1 MKKNLG
7 VFAMILMLG
16 LGWSQGSVYAKSDDA
31 KIEATNFVKG
41 SGIITN
47 VEEKKDTVTLTVE
60 TTGKEPQITFYTVTS
75 ETMIYNSGST
85 KKMEKAEFQKGQQI
99 DAYYGKDKPMLMIYP
114 PQISPE
120 LVVVHDAKTF
130 GSVKVGKFD
139 EELRSLDNKLNLK
152 VDSKTIF
159 ENTEGEKIERQ
170 DLSGKELIVFYT
182 VATKSIPAQT
192 APTKVLAISSE
203 DAEEADEADEASKF
217 VKFSGVITDITN
229 DKNQVALTVVTEED
243 EPTTTIFTLDNSV
256 LLLNGTNAEAVKKES
271 YQVGQKIDAYYD
283 KNKPMI
289 LIYPARITPEI
300 LIGHDKE
307 KVSFSKVSK
316 FDQDM
321 ISLDG
326 ELKLNITKETEII
339 NENGEVITQKDL
351 EGKELIVFYN
361 ITTRSIPA
369 QTVPTKIVAVNN
381 VSADL
386 QQIINNDHFIQNG
399 IKMIPLRQVAEQ
411 LGYEVV
417 SYPYSSQKTITLTKG
432 NSSIKIIRDMNIYCY
447 NKSLRLFLEQP
458 VLKDKETYVSEEILD
473 ILK

>member
-1 MKKNLG
+1 MKKIFG

-85 KKMEKAEFQKGQQI
+85 KKMEKVGFQKGQQI
-99 DAYYGKDKPMLMIYP
+99 DAYYGKDKPMIMIYP

-120 LVVVHDAKTF
+120 LIVVHDAKTF

-152 VDSKTIF
+152 VDGKTTF

-192 APTKVLAISSE
+192 APTKVVAISPE
-203 DAEEADEADEASKF
+203 KAEEAVEASNF

-243 EPTTTIFTLDNSV
+243 EPTTTIFTLDNNV

-271 YQVGQKIDAYYD
+271 FQVGQKIDAYYD

-300 LIGHDKE
+300 LIVQDKE

-326 ELKLNITKETEII
+326 ELKLNISTETEIL
-339 NENGEVITQKDL
+339 NENGEVITKKDL

-361 ITTRSIPA
+361 ITT
-369 QTVPTKIVAVNN
+369 KK
-381 VSADL
+381 
-386 QQIINNDHFIQNG
+386 H
-399 IKMIPLRQVAEQ
+399 
-411 LGYEVV
+411 
-417 SYPYSSQKTITLTKG
+417 SSP
-432 NSSIKIIRDMNIYCY
+432 NSSNENCCCKLSFSR
-447 NKSLRLFLEQP
+447 S
-458 VLKDKETYVSEEILD
+458 ETNY
-473 ILK
+473 

>member
-1 MKKNLG
+1 MKKIFG

-75 ETMIYNSGST
+75 ETMIYISGST
-85 KKMEKAEFQKGQQI
+85 KKMEKVGFQKGQQI
-99 DAYYGKDKPMLMIYP
+99 DAYYGKDKPMIMIYP

-120 LVVVHDAKTF
+120 LIVVHDAKTF

-152 VDSKTIF
+152 VDGKTTF

-192 APTKVLAISSE
+192 APTKVVAISPE
-203 DAEEADEADEASKF
+203 KAEEAVEASNF

-243 EPTTTIFTLDNSV
+243 EPTTTIFTLDNNV

-271 YQVGQKIDAYYD
+271 FQVGQKIDAYYD

-300 LIGHDKE
+300 LIVQDKE

-326 ELKLNITKETEII
+326 ELKLNISTETEIL
-339 NENGEVITQKDL
+339 NENGEVITKKDL

-361 ITTRSIPA
+361 ITTKSIPA
-369 QTVPTKIVAVNN
+369 QTVPTKIVAVNYL
-381 VSADL
+381 SADL
-386 QQIINNDHFIQNG
+386 KQIINNDHFIQNG
-399 IKMIPLRQVAEQ
+399 VKMIPLLQVAEQ
-411 LGYEVV
+411 LGYKVE
-417 SYPYSSQKTITLTKG
+417 SYPASSQKTVTLTKG
-432 NSSIKIIRDMNIYCY
+432 NSSIKVKRNMNIYSY
-447 NKSLRLFLEQP
+447 NKSLRLFLERP
-458 VLKDKETYVSEEILD
+458 VLKDKKTYVSEEILD

>member
-1 MKKNLG
+1 MKKIFG

-75 ETMIYNSGST
+75 ETMIYISGST
-85 KKMEKAEFQKGQQI
+85 KKMEKVGFQKGQQI
-99 DAYYGKDKPMLMIYP
+99 DAYYGKDKPMIMIYP

-120 LVVVHDAKTF
+120 LIVVHDAKTF

-152 VDSKTIF
+152 VDGKTTF

-192 APTKVLAISSE
+192 APTKVVAISPE
-203 DAEEADEADEASKF
+203 KAEEAVEASNF

-243 EPTTTIFTLDNSV
+243 EPTTTIFTLDNNV

-271 YQVGQKIDAYYD
+271 FQVGQKIDAYYD

-300 LIGHDKE
+300 LIVQDKE

-326 ELKLNITKETEII
+326 ELKLNISTETEIL
-339 NENGEVITQKDL
+339 NENGEVITKKDL

-361 ITTRSIPA
+361 ITTKSIPA
-369 QTVPTKIVAVNN
+369 QTVPTKIVAVNYL
-381 VSADL
+381 SADL
-386 QQIINNDHFIQNG
+386 KQIINNDHFIQNG
-399 IKMIPLRQVAEQ
+399 VKMIPLLQVAEQ
-411 LGYEVV
+411 LGYKVE
-417 SYPYSSQKTITLTKG
+417 SYPASSQKTVTLTKG
-432 NSSIKIIRDMNIYCY
+432 NSSIKVIRNMNIYSY
-447 NKSLRLFLEQP
+447 NKSLRLFLERP
-458 VLKDKETYVSEEILD
+458 VLKDKKTYVSEEILD

>member
-1 MKKNLG
+1 MKKILG
-7 VFAMILMLG
+7 VFAMVLMLG
-16 LGWSQGSVYAKSDDA
+16 LGWSQGTVYAKSDDA
-31 KIEATNFVKG
+31 KIEATNFLKG

-47 VEEKKDTVTLTVE
+47 VEEKKDTVTLMVE

-85 KKMEKAEFQKGQQI
+85 KKMEKAAFQKGQQI

-152 VDSKTIF
+152 VDSKTTF

-192 APTKVLAISSE
+192 APTKVVAISPE
-203 DAEEADEADEASKF
+203 KAEEADEASNF

-243 EPTTTIFTLDNSV
+243 EPTTTIFTLDNNV

-271 YQVGQKIDAYYD
+271 FQVGQKIDAYYD

-289 LIYPARITPEI
+289 LIYPARVTPEI
-300 LIGHDKE
+300 LIVQDKE

-326 ELKLNITKETEII
+326 ELKLNISKETEIF
-339 NENGEVITQKDL
+339 NENGEVITKEDL

-361 ITTRSIPA
+361 ITTKSIPA
-369 QTVPTKIVAVNN
+369 QTVPTKIVAVNYL
-381 VSADL
+381 SADL
-386 QQIINNDHFIQNG
+386 KQIINNDHFIQNG
-399 IKMIPLRQVAEQ
+399 VKMIPLRQVAEQ

-432 NSSIKIIRDMNIYCY
+432 NSSIKIIRDMNIYSY

>member
-1 MKKNLG
+1 M
-7 VFAMILMLG
+7 
-16 LGWSQGSVYAKSDDA
+16 
-31 KIEATNFVKG
+31 
-41 SGIITN
+41 
-47 VEEKKDTVTLTVE
+47 TVE

-85 KKMEKAEFQKGQQI
+85 KKMEKAAFQKGQQI

-139 EELRSLDNKLNLK
+139 EKLRSLDNKLNLK
-152 VDSKTIF
+152 VDSKTTF

-192 APTKVLAISSE
+192 APTKVVAISTE
-203 DAEEADEADEASKF
+203 KAEEAVEASNF

-243 EPTTTIFTLDNSV
+243 EPTTTIFTLDNNV

-271 YQVGQKIDAYYD
+271 FQVGQKIDAYYD

-300 LIGHDKE
+300 LIVQDKE

-326 ELKLNITKETEII
+326 ELKLNISTETEIL
-339 NENGEVITQKDL
+339 NENGEVITKKDL

-361 ITTRSIPA
+361 ITTKSIPA
-369 QTVPTKIVAVNN
+369 QTVPTKIVAVNYL
-381 VSADL
+381 SADL
-386 QQIINNDHFIQNG
+386 KQIINDDHFIQNG
-399 IKMIPLRQVAEQ
+399 VKMIPLLQVAEQ
-411 LGYEVV
+411 LGYKVE
-417 SYPYSSQKTITLTKG
+417 SYPASSQKTVTLTKG
-432 NSSIKIIRDMNIYCY
+432 NSSIKVIRNMNIYSY
-447 NKSLRLFLEQP
+447 NKSLRLFLERP
-458 VLKDKETYVSEEILD
+458 VLKDKKTYVSEEILD

>member
-1 MKKNLG
+1 MKKILG
-7 VFAMILMLG
+7 FFAMILILG

-152 VDSKTIF
+152 VDSKTTF

-192 APTKVLAISSE
+192 APTKVVAISPE
-203 DAEEADEADEASKF
+203 KAEEAVETSNF

-243 EPTTTIFTLDNSV
+243 EPTTTIFTLDNNV

-271 YQVGQKIDAYYD
+271 FQVGQKIDAYYD

-300 LIGHDKE
+300 LIVQDKE

-326 ELKLNITKETEII
+326 ELKLNISKETEIL
-339 NENGEVITQKDL
+339 NENEEVITKKDL

-361 ITTRSIPA
+361 ITTKSIPA
-369 QTVPTKIVAVNN
+369 QTVPTKIVAVNYL
-381 VSADL
+381 SADL
-386 QQIINNDHFIQNG
+386 EQIINNDHFIQNG
-399 IKMIPLRQVAEQ
+399 VKMIPLLQVAEQ
-411 LGYEVV
+411 LGYKVE
-417 SYPYSSQKTITLTKG
+417 SYPASSQKTVTLTKG
-432 NSSIKIIRDMNIYCY
+432 NSSIKVIRNMNIYSY
-447 NKSLRLFLEQP
+447 NKSLRLFLERP
-458 VLKDKETYVSEEILD
+458 VLKDKKTYVSEEILD

>member
-1 MKKNLG
+1 MKKILG
-7 VFAMILMLG
+7 VFAIILMLG

-31 KIEATNFVKG
+31 KIEATNFLKG

-85 KKMEKAEFQKGQQI
+85 KKMEKAAFQKGQQI

-139 EELRSLDNKLNLK
+139 EKLRSLDNKLNLK
-152 VDSKTIF
+152 VDSKTTF

-192 APTKVLAISSE
+192 APTKVVAISTE
-203 DAEEADEADEASKF
+203 KAEEAVEASNF

-243 EPTTTIFTLDNSV
+243 EPTTTIFTLDNNV

-271 YQVGQKIDAYYD
+271 FQVGQKIDAYYD

-300 LIGHDKE
+300 LIVQDKE

-326 ELKLNITKETEII
+326 ELKLNISTETEIL
-339 NENGEVITQKDL
+339 NENGEVITKKDL

-361 ITTRSIPA
+361 ITTKSIPA
-369 QTVPTKIVAVNN
+369 QTVPTKIVAVNYL
-381 VSADL
+381 SADL
-386 QQIINNDHFIQNG
+386 KQIINDDHFIQNG
-399 IKMIPLRQVAEQ
+399 VKMIPLLQVAEQ
-411 LGYEVV
+411 LGYKVE
-417 SYPYSSQKTITLTKG
+417 SYPASSQKTVTLTKG
-432 NSSIKIIRDMNIYCY
+432 NSSIKVIRNMNIYSY
-447 NKSLRLFLEQP
+447 NKSLRLFLERP
-458 VLKDKETYVSEEILD
+458 VLKDKKTYVSEEILD

>member
-1 MKKNLG
+1 MKKILG

-31 KIEATNFVKG
+31 KIEATNFLKG

-85 KKMEKAEFQKGQQI
+85 KKMEKAAFQKGQQI

-139 EELRSLDNKLNLK
+139 EKLRSLDNKLNLK
-152 VDSKTIF
+152 VDSKTTF

-192 APTKVLAISSE
+192 APTKVVAISTE
-203 DAEEADEADEASKF
+203 KAEEAVEASNF

-243 EPTTTIFTLDNSV
+243 EPTTTIFTLDNNV

-271 YQVGQKIDAYYD
+271 FQVGQKIDAYYD

-300 LIGHDKE
+300 LIVQDKE

-326 ELKLNITKETEII
+326 ELKLNISTETEIL
-339 NENGEVITQKDL
+339 NENGEVITKKDL

-361 ITTRSIPA
+361 ITTKSIPA
-369 QTVPTKIVAVNN
+369 QTVPTKIVAVNYL
-381 VSADL
+381 SADL
-386 QQIINNDHFIQNG
+386 KQIINDDHFIQNG
-399 IKMIPLRQVAEQ
+399 VKMIPLLQVAEQ
-411 LGYEVV
+411 LGYKVE
-417 SYPYSSQKTITLTKG
+417 SYPASSQKTVTLTKG
-432 NSSIKIIRDMNIYCY
+432 NSSIKVIRNMNIYSY
-447 NKSLRLFLEQP
+447 NKSLRLFLERP
-458 VLKDKETYVSEEILD
+458 VLKDKKTYVSEEILD